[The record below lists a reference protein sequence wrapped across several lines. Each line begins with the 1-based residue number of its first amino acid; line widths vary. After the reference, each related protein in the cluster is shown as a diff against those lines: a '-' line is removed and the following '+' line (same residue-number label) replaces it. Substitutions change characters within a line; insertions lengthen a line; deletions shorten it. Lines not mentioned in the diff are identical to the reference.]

1 MPSKPRLS
9 AALLCLLALAA
20 CGEDGSAPYAGW
32 TTVTGGDGVY
42 RLRFLEPPWERTQ
55 SMSGDAGIALV
66 VQPAFGSLDAGAP
79 SKYTLEAKLVPGVAL
94 TVLDAEVAR
103 IRTARTVVHVAHAP
117 FVTLPSHDDAGFTA
131 VLEDPAR
138 TRFTRLVALVAPAG
152 RTLLVRVDLNLDPR
166 NDRELDAMLAAID
179 VLPFATDE

>member
-1 MPSKPRLS
+1 MPSKTRVS
-9 AALLCLLALAA
+9 AALLCVLTLAA

-66 VQPAFGSLDAGAP
+66 VLPAFGSLDAGAP
-79 SKYTLEAKLVPGVAL
+79 SKYSLEAKLVPGAAL

-103 IRTARTVVHVAHAP
+103 VRGARTLVAHAP

-131 VLEDPAR
+131 VLEDFVR
-138 TRFTRLVALVAPAG
+138 TRFTRFVALAAPG
-152 RTLLVRVDLNLDPR
+152 SRTLLVRVDMNLDPR